1 MFRIDGPDL
10 TRYAF
15 QTKEGTQKIYTNQK
29 ESDMPLRFKPPTE
42 DQIAKSKAIYERQ
55 HAEPIEDPR
64 VEKLVEELIGRVA
77 DKWTMIILELLVE
90 HEKLRFTQLSR
101 LIGAISQK
109 MLTQTLRL
117 MERDGLVA
125 RKVYPVVP
133 PKVEYRLTEL
143 GLTLSAAFCGVW
155 VWAADNLKAVEE
167 ARQAFDGGQ
176 GGD

>member
-1 MFRIDGPDL
+1 MPPR
-10 TRYAF
+10 F
-15 QTKEGTQKIYTNQK
+15 Q
-29 ESDMPLRFKPPTE
+29 PPTE
-42 DQIAKSKAIYERQ
+42 DQIAKSKAIYDRQ
-55 HAEPIEDPR
+55 HAEPIDDPR

-90 HEKLRFTQLSR
+90 HQTLRFTQLSR

-133 PKVEYRLTEL
+133 PKVEYSLTEL

-155 VWAADNLKAVEE
+155 VWAADNLDAVEK
-167 ARQAFDGGQ
+167 ARRAFAERQ
-176 GGD
+176 GAD